1 MFQPAKGFMQGIN
14 TYVPGMQWSASLSMN
29 DANTFSLGKPIA
41 AAANTVAN
49 ALVTNTTVG
58 AMTWLPAPYVCTDA
72 PYGKLLVVTPSA
84 SATTTIDIWGEDY
97 LGQPMVERAAFSASA
112 AALNLKKAWYRILG
126 TKLVVAGGA
135 ITLNIGFQDKKLGL
149 PFKGSIEW
157 AKEGSPPATVID
169 PSTLFSNW
177 TAPDWTDPAT
187 ATSGDPRGVY
197 TSVASFDGV
206 KEFIIGMRCDNALNA
221 NNNGGLH
228 GIRQFAA

>member
-1 MFQPAKGFMQGIN
+1 MFQPARGYMQGIN
-14 TYVPGMQWSASLSMN
+14 TYVPAMQWSASLSMN
-29 DANTFSLGKPIA
+29 DANTFSLGKPA
-41 AAANTVAN
+41 AASATAVAT

-58 AMTWLPAPYVCTDA
+58 AMTYFAAPIVSDA

-112 AALNLKKAWYRILG
+112 AALNGKKAFYRILG

-157 AKEGSPPATVID
+157 AKEGSPPVIID
-169 PSTLFSNW
+169 PTTLFSNW
-177 TAPDWTDPAT
+177 TAPDLTDPAT
-187 ATSGDPRGVY
+187 AVTGDPRGVY
-197 TSVASFDGV
+197 TSVASFDGT
-206 KEFIIGMRCDNALNA
+206 KEFVIGLRADNYFNSS
-221 NNNGGLH
+221 NNGGLH